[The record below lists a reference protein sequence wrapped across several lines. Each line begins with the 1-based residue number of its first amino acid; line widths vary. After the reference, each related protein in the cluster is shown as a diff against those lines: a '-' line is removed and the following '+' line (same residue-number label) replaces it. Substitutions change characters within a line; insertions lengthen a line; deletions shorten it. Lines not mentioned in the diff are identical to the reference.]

1 MPRRHVDTKQRVTE
15 LLDEGLNHTQIA
27 RALGVTKHTVAYHV
41 RTLGRPADPR
51 FTRRYDWGEVQRYYD
66 EGHSVTECQERFG
79 FARETWNAAR
89 RRGDVV
95 PRPAGMPVEKLIT
108 GRRNRSHL
116 KRRLVRLGLLEE
128 SCHECGITE
137 WRGKPLSLCLHHIN
151 GINDDNRLVISGR
164 PRQRRRVA
172 GHGRWRHVADGVVAA
187 AVRPF
192 RGPRAV
198 RPRLLLLPQCGS
210 R

>member
-1 MPRRHVDTKQRVTE
+1 MPRRHVDTKQRVAE

-51 FTRRYDWGEVQRYYD
+51 FTRRYDWSEVQRYYD

-116 KRRLVRLGLLEE
+116 KRRLVRLGLL
-128 SCHECGITE
+128 
-137 WRGKPLSLCLHHIN
+137 
-151 GINDDNRLVISGR
+151 
-164 PRQRRRVA
+164 
-172 GHGRWRHVADGVVAA
+172 
-187 AVRPF
+187 
-192 RGPRAV
+192 
-198 RPRLLLLPQCGS
+198 
-210 R
+210 

>member
-1 MPRRHVDTKQRVTE
+1 MPRRHVDTKQRVAE

-51 FTRRYDWGEVQRYYD
+51 FTRRYDWSEVQRYYD

-137 WRGKPLSLCLHHIN
+137 WRGKPLSLCLHHVN
-151 GINDDNRLVISGR
+151 AINDDNRIENLAVLCPNCHSQTENFAGR
-164 PRQRRRVA
+164 NRRA
-172 GHGRWRHVADGVVAA
+172 YVVEAEAA
-187 AVRPF
+187 
-192 RGPRAV
+192 
-198 RPRLLLLPQCGS
+198 
-210 R
+210 